1 MKFTVNDSM
10 SIETEDLLKGKTL
23 QIYWY
28 LLTHGSSG
36 IREIQKE
43 LKIPSP
49 STVSYHINKLVNAEL
64 VIQSESTGK
73 YLVKSE
79 VKNGIMGLYIKIGR
93 KMIPRMLL
101 YLSFFSIG
109 SLLSLFIILF
119 QGSVTPVEFLFLL
132 FSLSASGIFIFET
145 YKIWNMKPL

>member
-1 MKFTVNDSM
+1 M

-49 STVSYHINKLVNAEL
+49 STVSYHINKLVDAGL

-93 KMIPRMLL
+93 RMIPRMLL

-109 SLLSLFIILF
+109 SLLSLSIILF

-132 FSLSASGIFIFET
+132 FSLIAAGIFIFET

>member
-1 MKFTVNDSM
+1 M
-10 SIETEDLLKGKTL
+10 SLSQDVDDLLSGKTL

-28 LLTHGSSG
+28 LLTHDNAG

-49 STVSYHINKLVNAEL
+49 STVSYHINKLVKENL
-64 VIQSESTGK
+64 VVQSDKSGK

-79 VKNGIMGLYIKIGR
+79 VKNGIIGLYIKIGR
-93 KMIPRMLL
+93 RMIPRMLF
-101 YLSFFSIG
+101 YSSFFSIG
-109 SLLSLFIILF
+109 
-119 QGSVTPVEFLFLL
+119 FLL
-132 FSLSASGIFIFET
+132 FSLLLILRGGNLSIVEILFLFFSLSAACIFIFET

>member
-1 MKFTVNDSM
+1 MGV
-10 SIETEDLLKGKTL
+10 EAEGLLRGKTL

-49 STVSYHINKLVNAEL
+49 STVSYHINKLVQAEL
-64 VIQSESTGK
+64 VIQSEKTGK

-93 KMIPRMLL
+93 RMIPRMLL
-101 YLSFFSIG
+101 YVSFFSVG
-109 SLLSLFIILF
+109 SLLSLLIILF
-119 QGSVTPVEFLFLL
+119 QGNITAVEFLFLL
-132 FSLSASGIFIFET
+132 FSMSAAGIFIFET
-145 YKIWNMKPL
+145 YKIWKMKPL

>member
-1 MKFTVNDSM
+1 M

-49 STVSYHINKLVNAEL
+49 STVSYHINKLVEAEL

-79 VKNGIMGLYIKIGR
+79 VKNGIMGLYVKIGR
-93 KMIPRMLL
+93 RMIPRMLL

-109 SLLSLFIILF
+109 SILSVFIIF
-119 QGSVTPVEFLFLL
+119 FKGSVTPVEFLFLL
-132 FSLSASGIFIFET
+132 FSLSAAGIFIFET

>member
-1 MKFTVNDSM
+1 M
-10 SIETEDLLKGKTL
+10 SLSQEVEELLSGKTL

-28 LLTHGSSG
+28 LLTHGNAG

-49 STVSYHINKLVNAEL
+49 STVSYHINKLVQVNL
-64 VIQSESTGK
+64 VIKSEKTGK
-73 YLVKSE
+73 YIVKSE

-93 KMIPRMLL
+93 RMIPRMLF

-109 SLLSLFIILF
+109 FL
-119 QGSVTPVEFLFLL
+119 LFLL
-132 FSLSASGIFIFET
+132 FLIFRGSTLSVVDILFLFFSLSAAGIFIFET

>member
-1 MKFTVNDSM
+1 M
-10 SIETEDLLKGKTL
+10 SVSPEIEDLLRGKTL

-28 LLTHGSSG
+28 LLTHGSAG

-49 STVSYHINKLVNAEL
+49 STVSYHMNKLVQVDL
-64 VIQSESTGK
+64 VIQSENTGK
-73 YLVKSE
+73 YLIKAE

-93 KMIPRMLL
+93 RMIPRMLL
-101 YLSFFSIG
+101 YLSFFGMG
-109 SLLSLFIILF
+109 S
-119 QGSVTPVEFLFLL
+119 FLFLILL
-132 FSLSASGIFIFET
+132 FVRGSSITLVDFLFLFFSMSAAGIFSYET

>member
-1 MKFTVNDSM
+1 M
-10 SIETEDLLKGKTL
+10 SGDTEDLLRGKTL

-49 STVSYHINKLVNAEL
+49 STVSYHINKLVQAEL
-64 VIQSESTGK
+64 VIQSEKTGK

-79 VKNGIMGLYIKIGR
+79 VKEGIMGLYIKIGR

-109 SLLSLFIILF
+109 SLLSILIILF
-119 QGSVTPVEFLFLL
+119 KGNITPVEFLFLL
-132 FSLSASGIFIFET
+132 FSLSAAGIFIYET
-145 YKIWNMKPL
+145 YKMWNMKPL

>member
-1 MKFTVNDSM
+1 M
-10 SIETEDLLKGKTL
+10 SAEVENLLQGKTL

-28 LLTHGSSG
+28 LLTHGNSG

-49 STVSYHINKLVNAEL
+49 STVSYHINKLVQAEL
-64 VIQSESTGK
+64 VIQSEESGK

-79 VKNGIMGLYIKIGR
+79 VKNGIMGLYVKIGR
-93 KMIPRMLL
+93 RMIPRMLL
-101 YLSFFSIG
+101 YLSFFTIG
-109 SLLSLFIILF
+109 SLLSVLIILI
-119 QGSVTPVEFLFLL
+119 QGSFTAVEFLFLL
-132 FSLSASGIFIFET
+132 FSLSAAGIFIFET

>member
-1 MKFTVNDSM
+1 M

-93 KMIPRMLL
+93 RMIPRMLL

-109 SLLSLFIILF
+109 SLLSLFIIF
-119 QGSVTPVEFLFLL
+119 FKGNVTPVEFLFLL
-132 FSLSASGIFIFET
+132 FSLSAAGIFIFET

>member
-1 MKFTVNDSM
+1 MSM
-10 SIETEDLLKGKTL
+10 SQEVEDLLRGKTL

-28 LLTHGSSG
+28 LLTHGNAG

-49 STVSYHINKLVNAEL
+49 STVSYHINKLVQVNL
-64 VIQSESTGK
+64 VVQSEKTGK

-93 KMIPRMLL
+93 RMIPRMLF
-101 YLSFFSIG
+101 YLSYFSIG
-109 SLLSLFIILF
+109 F
-119 QGSVTPVEFLFLL
+119 FLFLL
-132 FSLSASGIFIFET
+132 FLIFRGGNLNLVDILFLFFSLSAASIFVFET